1 MQKAPY
7 QLPLLTFESR
17 QSYCTESLERAKML
31 NDRNPV
37 KLIVIE
43 SKLVQAM
50 TATVNLYWGP
60 IKITGTSS
68 IKFEFEP

>member
-1 MQKAPY
+1 
-7 QLPLLTFESR
+7 
-17 QSYCTESLERAKML
+17 ML